1 MGLAA
6 SVAAA
11 MATCYRHP
19 SRETNVSCSNCGRPI
34 CTDCMTTT
42 SVGMRCPEC
51 AREKTQ
57 VRTLRTMAS
66 EPRVTY
72 ALIAA
77 CVILFLGSGSFSV
90 DAAGG
95 SLSDRLALN
104 ANVDARDQYY
114 RLITGGFLH
123 AGLLHILFNMYLL
136 YLLGTMLE
144 PVMGSVRFAVLY
156 FVSLLCG
163 SFGALVQTSFD
174 TVGASGAVFGLMGA
188 AAIELRSRGID
199 PLRSDIGA
207 LILFN
212 LVFSFVLSNVSI
224 GGHIGG
230 LIGGTLAALAF
241 DAADRRGVRWAGY
254 AACAVLAAIAV
265 VGAVTVALPVHD
277 HSI

>member
-1 MGLAA
+1 
-6 SVAAA
+6 

-19 SRETNVSCSNCGRPI
+19 NRETGVSCSNCGRPI
-34 CTDCMTTT
+34 CTDCMTAT

-51 AREKTQ
+51 ARQTTQ

-77 CVILFLGSGSFSV
+77 CVILYLATGSFSV
-90 DAAGG
+90 DAGGG
-95 SLSDRLALN
+95 SLFDRLALN
-104 ANVDARDQYY
+104 ASVDIRDQYY

-144 PVMGSVRFAVLY
+144 PVLGSMRFAVLY
-156 FVSLLCG
+156 FVALLFG
-163 SFGALVQTSFD
+163 SFGALVQTSFN

-188 AAIELRSRGID
+188 AAVELRSRGID

-230 LIGGTLAALAF
+230 LVGGALAALAF
-241 DAADRRGVRWAGY
+241 EISDRRGVRWAGY
-254 AACAVLAAIAV
+254 VACAVLAAIAV
-265 VGAVTVALPVHD
+265 IGALTVALPLHD
-277 HSI
+277 HSL

>member
-1 MGLAA
+1 
-6 SVAAA
+6 

-19 SRETNVSCSNCGRPI
+19 SRETGVSCSNCGRPI
-34 CTDCMTTT
+34 CTDCMTSTT
-42 SVGMRCPEC
+42 VGMRCPEC
-51 AREKTQ
+51 ANQKTQ
-57 VRTLRTMAS
+57 VRTLGSLHA

-72 ALIAA
+72 AIIAA
-77 CVILFLGSGSFSV
+77 CVILFLGSGSFGV
-90 DAAGG
+90 DSAGG
-95 SLSDRLALN
+95 SLVDRLALN
-104 ANVDARDQYY
+104 ANVDLRDQYY

-123 AGLLHILFNMYLL
+123 AGILHILFNMYLL

-144 PVMGSVRFAVLY
+144 PVMGNVRFGVLY
-156 FVSLLCG
+156 FTALLCG
-163 SFGALVQTSFD
+163 SFGALVQTSFN

-230 LIGGTLAALAF
+230 LIGGVLAALAF
-241 DAADRRGVRWAGY
+241 EAADRRRVPWAGY
-254 AACAVLAAIAV
+254 VACGVLAAIA
-265 VGAVTVALPVHD
+265 AVAAVAVAVPLHD
-277 HSI
+277 HSL